1 MKLPFHMSCDRRHA
15 RLYQLADGRF
25 QIVEEGELAPLMIEF
40 GYVLVEKE
48 FAQYLLDLHLPG
60 IDIVD
65 AVIYEPWQK
74 EEIYTH
80 RQLRIDQHFSSDML
94 HYTDRNLYPDVVR
107 DIDLTGERFLLMDS
121 QYVFVTEPLRK

>member
-1 MKLPFHMSCDRRHA
+1 MSCDRRHA

-74 EEIYTH
+74 EEICTH

-94 HYTDRNLYPDVVR
+94 RYTDRNLYPDVVR
-107 DIDLTGERFLLMDS
+107 DIDLTAD
-121 QYVFVTEPLRK
+121 EPFREGFIPFKNVRPG